1 MKLIILIGVC
11 VAIGCAFILILSLC
25 KMAKCEACNRFL
37 DDKGKCL
44 KCDETNDKGTK

>member
-1 MKLIILIGVC
+1 MKLIKLIGAFVLS
-11 VAIGCAFILILSLC
+11 GCAFILLLSLC
-25 KMAKCEACNRFL
+25 KMAKCDACNRFL